1 MPIEKITRICWNTEN
16 WERPSGPEGKSKAED
31 SYEQKHH
38 FGHEEWLFDKRM
50 ILSDGYLY
58 GYLQALRRPDCHKGK
73 TYDIHLF
80 SINSDTQDRLY
91 VGCLR
96 NAEVLTDEERK
107 WATKECKKLGLVQE
121 MDQDLKRVG
130 VEEEDKEVHPNV
142 RFKLDQVELAYPKY
156 QLIDPDSLRGHRYQL
171 MDDVSERLRFLDTPK
186 EEPEPTQSTEDIV
199 CSISTPTYVKRQ
211 RHKEIQLALK
221 EQLSLNGYTNIELE
235 ADAGIRRQIDL
246 KAYHEA
252 SQSLHYFEIKVYDAR
267 LSIREALGQILEYAH
282 YPSSPCEASKLFIV
296 GPESPTRQ
304 DLIYLNRLRAKY
316 NLPIEFVH
324 YSIKDE
330 RLYWEDDI
338 RLRVGAPKA
347 IKQTTKI
354 DL

>member
-16 WERPSGPEGKSKAED
+16 WERPSGPEGKSKAEG
-31 SYEQKHH
+31 SYEQEHH

-58 GYLQALRRPDCHKGK
+58 GYLQALHPKCHKGK
-73 TYDIHLF
+73 VYDIHLF
-80 SINSDTQDRLY
+80 AINSDTQDRLY

-96 NAEVLTDEERK
+96 NAEVLTDEQRDDV
-107 WATKECKKLGLVQE
+107 AKECEDLYLKRQ

-130 VEEEDKEVHPNV
+130 VEELDKVHSNV
-142 RFKLDQVELAYPKY
+142 RFKLDQVELEYPNY
-156 QLIDPDSLRGHRYQL
+156 RLIDNKYLIGHRYQL
-171 MDDVSERLRFLDTPK
+171 MDGVSERLKFLDTPK

-199 CSISTPTYVKRQ
+199 CLISTPTYVKRQ

-221 EQLSLNGYTNIELE
+221 KYLLSHEGYTDVELE
-235 ADAGIRRQIDL
+235 APAGRGRQIDL

-252 SQSLHYFEIKVYDAR
+252 SQSWHYFEIKVYNAR
-267 LSIREALGQILEYAH
+267 MSIREALGQILEYAH
-282 YPSSPCEASKLFIV
+282 YLSAHSEASKLFIV
-296 GPESPTRQ
+296 GPESPTRR
-304 DLIYLNRLRAKY
+304 DLVYLNRLRKEY

-338 RLRVGAPKA
+338 RSRVGAPKA
-347 IKQTTKI
+347 TKRTTK
-354 DL
+354 

>member
-1 MPIEKITRICWNTEN
+1 MAIEKITRICWNTEN
-16 WERPSGPEGKSKAED
+16 WERPSGLTGKSKAKD
-31 SYEQKHH
+31 SYEQENH

-50 ILSDGYLY
+50 ILKEGYLY
-58 GYLQALRRPDCHKGK
+58 GYLQALLHPECHKGK
-73 TYDIHLF
+73 VYDIHLF
-80 SINSDTQDRLY
+80 AINSDTQDRLY

-96 NAEVLTDEERK
+96 NAEVLTDEERE
-107 WATKECKKLGLVQE
+107 WATKECEKLGLVQE
-121 MDQDLKRVG
+121 MDRDLKRIG
-130 VEEEDKEVHPNV
+130 VKKSLKSVHPNV
-142 RFKLDQVELAYPKY
+142 RFKLDQVELEYPNYK
-156 QLIDPDSLRGHRYQL
+156 LIDPESLVGHRYQL
-171 MDDVSERLRFLDTPK
+171 MDGVSERLRFLGTPK

-221 EQLSLNGYTNIELE
+221 KYLSHEGYTDVELE
-235 ADAGIRRQIDL
+235 APAGRGRQIDL
-246 KAYHEA
+246 KAYHKA

-282 YPSSPCEASKLFIV
+282 YLSAQCEASKLFIV

-304 DLIYLNRLRAKY
+304 DLIYLNRLRKEY

-324 YSIKDE
+324 CSIKDE

-338 RLRVGAPKA
+338 RSRVGALKA
-347 IKQTTKI
+347 IKQTTK
-354 DL
+354 

>member
-1 MPIEKITRICWNTEN
+1 MAIEKITRICWNTEN
-16 WERPSGPEGKSKAED
+16 WERPSGPEGKSKAEG

-58 GYLQALRRPDCHKGK
+58 GDLQALRHPECHKGK
-73 TYDIHLF
+73 VYDIHLF

-107 WATKECKKLGLVQE
+107 WASTECKKLGLVQA
-121 MDQDLKRVG
+121 MDRDLKRIG
-130 VEEEDKEVHPNV
+130 VKKSLKSVHPNV
-142 RFKLDQVELAYPKY
+142 RFKLDQVELEYPNY
-156 QLIDPDSLRGHRYQL
+156 RLIDNKYLIGHRYQL
-171 MDDVSERLRFLDTPK
+171 MDGVSERLKFLDTPK

-199 CSISTPTYVKRQ
+199 CLISTPTYVKRQ

-221 EQLSLNGYTNIELE
+221 EQLALNGYTNIELE
-235 ADAGIRRQIDL
+235 AGAGIRRQIDL
-246 KAYHEA
+246 KAYHEV
-252 SQSLHYFEIKVYDAR
+252 SQSWHYFEIKVYNAR
-267 LSIREALGQILEYAH
+267 MSIREALGQILEYAH
-282 YPSSPCEASKLFIV
+282 YLSAQCEASKLFIV
-296 GPESPTRQ
+296 GPESPTRK
-304 DLIYLNRLRAKY
+304 DLVYLNRLRAKY

-324 YSIKDE
+324 CSIKDE
-330 RLYWEDDI
+330 RLCWEDDI

-347 IKQTTKI
+347 IKQTTK
-354 DL
+354 

>member
-1 MPIEKITRICWNTEN
+1 MAIEKITRICWNTEN
-16 WERPSGPEGKSKAED
+16 WERPSGLTGKSKAKD
-31 SYEQKHH
+31 SYEQTHH

-58 GYLQALRRPDCHKGK
+58 GYLQALLHSECHKGK
-73 TYDIHLF
+73 VYDIHLF
-80 SINSDTQDRLY
+80 AINSDTQDRLY

-96 NAEVLTDEERK
+96 NAEVLTDEQRDD
-107 WATKECKKLGLVQE
+107 AAKECEDLYLERQ

-130 VEEEDKEVHPNV
+130 VEEGDKIVHPNV

-156 QLIDPDSLRGHRYQL
+156 QLIDPKSLVGHRYQL
-171 MDDVSERLRFLDTPK
+171 MGGVSERLKFLDTPK

-199 CSISTPTYVKRQ
+199 CSISTPTYVKKQ
-211 RHKEIQLALK
+211 KHKEIQLALK
-221 EQLSLNGYTNIELE
+221 KYLSHKGYTDVELE
-235 ADAGIRRQIDL
+235 APAGRGRQIDL
-246 KAYHEA
+246 KAYHKA

-282 YPSSPCEASKLFIV
+282 YLSAHSEASKLFIV

-304 DLIYLNRLRAKY
+304 DLVYLNRLRKEY

-324 YSIKDE
+324 YSIKDK

-338 RLRVGAPKA
+338 RSRVGAPKA
-347 IKQTTKI
+347 IKQTTK
-354 DL
+354 

>member
-16 WERPSGPEGKSKAED
+16 WERPSGPEGKSKAEG
-31 SYEQKHH
+31 SFEQKHH
-38 FGHEEWLFDKRM
+38 FGHEEWLFDRRM

-80 SINSDTQDRLY
+80 SINSDTRDRLY

-96 NAEVLTDEERK
+96 KAEVLTDKQRD
-107 WATKECKKLGLVQE
+107 WVRKECKKLGLVQE
-121 MDQDLKRVG
+121 MDQDLKRIG
-130 VEEEDKEVHPNV
+130 IKTRHKSVHPNV
-142 RFKLDQVELAYPKY
+142 RFKLDQVELEYPKY
-156 QLIDPDSLRGHRYQL
+156 KLIDPESLRGPRYQL
-171 MDDVSERLRFLDTPK
+171 MDGVSERLKFLDTPQ
-186 EEPEPTQSTEDIV
+186 EETKPTQSTEDIV

-221 EQLSLNGYTNIELE
+221 EQLSLNGYTNVELE
-235 ADAGIRRQIDL
+235 ADSGIRRQIDL
-246 KAYHEA
+246 KAYHKA
-252 SQSLHYFEIKVYDAR
+252 SQSSHYFEIKVYDAR

-316 NLPIEFVH
+316 DLPIEFIH

>member
-1 MPIEKITRICWNTEN
+1 MAIEKITRICWNTEN
-16 WERPSGPEGKSKAED
+16 WERPSGLTGKSKDKD
-31 SYEQKHH
+31 SYEQTYH
-38 FGHEEWLFDKRM
+38 FGHEEWLFDRRM

-58 GYLQALRRPDCHKGK
+58 GYLQALLRPDCHKGK

-96 NAEVLTDEERK
+96 NAEVLTDEERE

-121 MDQDLKRVG
+121 MDQDLKRIG
-130 VEEEDKEVHPNV
+130 VKKWHKSAHPNV
-142 RFKLDQVELAYPKY
+142 RFKLDQVELEYPKY
-156 QLIDPDSLRGHRYQL
+156 QLIDPDSLIGHRYQL
-171 MDDVSERLRFLDTPK
+171 MDDVSERLKFLDDPR
-186 EEPEPTQSTEDIV
+186 EEIKPTQSTEDII
-199 CSISTPTYVKRQ
+199 CSVSTPTYVKKQ
-211 RHKEIQLALK
+211 KHKEIQLALK
-221 EQLSLNGYTNIELE
+221 KYLSHKGYPDVELE

-252 SQSLHYFEIKVYDAR
+252 SQSWHYFEIKVYNAR
-267 LSIREALGQILEYAH
+267 MSIREALGQILEYAH
-282 YPSSPCEASKLFIV
+282 YLSAQCEASKLFIV

-304 DLIYLNRLRAKY
+304 DLVYLNRLRKEY

-324 YSIKDE
+324 CSIKDE

-338 RLRVGAPKA
+338 RSRVGALKA
-347 IKQTTKI
+347 IKQTTK
-354 DL
+354 

>member
-16 WERPSGPEGKSKAED
+16 WERPSGPEGKSKAEG
-31 SYEQKHH
+31 SFEQIHH

-58 GYLQALRRPDCHKGK
+58 GYLQALLRSDCHKGK

-96 NAEVLTDEERK
+96 NAEVLTDEDQD
-107 WATKECKKLGLVQE
+107 WASTECKKLGLVQA
-121 MDQDLKRVG
+121 MDRDLKRIG
-130 VEEEDKEVHPNV
+130 VTESLESVHPNV

-156 QLIDPDSLRGHRYQL
+156 QLIDPKSLVGHRYQL
-171 MDDVSERLRFLDTPK
+171 MDDVSERLKFLDDPR
-186 EEPEPTQSTEDIV
+186 EEIKPTQSTEDIV
-199 CSISTPTYVKRQ
+199 CSISSPTYVKRQ

-221 EQLSLNGYTNIELE
+221 KYLSHEGYTDVELE
-235 ADAGIRRQIDL
+235 APAGRGRQIDL
-246 KAYHEA
+246 KAYHKT
-252 SQSLHYFEIKVYDAR
+252 SKSLHYFEIKVYDAR

-282 YPSSPCEASKLFIV
+282 YLSSRCKASKLFIV

-304 DLIYLNRLRAKY
+304 DLIYLNRLRKEY

-324 YSIKDE
+324 CSIKDE

-338 RLRVGAPKA
+338 RSRVGALKA
-347 IKQTTKI
+347 IKQTTK
-354 DL
+354 

>member
-1 MPIEKITRICWNTEN
+1 MAIEKITRICWNTEN
-16 WERPSGPEGKSKAED
+16 WERPSGLTGKSKAKD

-50 ILSDGYLY
+50 ILKEGYLY
-58 GYLQALRRPDCHKGK
+58 GDLQALRHPKCHKGK
-73 TYDIHLF
+73 VYDIHLF
-80 SINSDTQDRLY
+80 AINSDTQDRLY
-91 VGCLR
+91 VVCLR

-121 MDQDLKRVG
+121 MDRDLKRIG
-130 VEEEDKEVHPNV
+130 VKKSLKSVHPNV

-156 QLIDPDSLRGHRYQL
+156 QLIDPDSLIGHRYQL
-171 MDDVSERLRFLDTPK
+171 MDGVSERLRFLDTPK

-199 CSISTPTYVKRQ
+199 CLISTPTYVKRQ

-221 EQLSLNGYTNIELE
+221 KYLSHEGYTDVELE
-235 ADAGIRRQIDL
+235 APAGRGRQIDL
-246 KAYHEA
+246 KAYHKA

-282 YPSSPCEASKLFIV
+282 YLSAQCEASKLFIV

-304 DLIYLNRLRAKY
+304 DLIYLNRLRKEY

-324 YSIKDE
+324 CSIKDE

-338 RLRVGAPKA
+338 RSRVGALKA
-347 IKQTTKI
+347 IKQTTK
-354 DL
+354 

>member
-16 WERPSGPEGKSKAED
+16 WERPSGPEGKSKAEG
-31 SYEQKHH
+31 SYEQEHH

-58 GYLQALRRPDCHKGK
+58 GYLQALHSKCHKGK
-73 TYDIHLF
+73 VYDIHLF
-80 SINSDTQDRLY
+80 AINSDTQDRLY

-96 NAEVLTDEERK
+96 NAEVLTDEQRDDV
-107 WATKECKKLGLVQE
+107 AKECEDLHLKRQ

-130 VEEEDKEVHPNV
+130 VEELDKVHPNV
-142 RFKLDQVELAYPKY
+142 RFKLDQVELEYPNY
-156 QLIDPDSLRGHRYQL
+156 RLIDNKYLIGHRYQL
-171 MDDVSERLRFLDTPK
+171 MDAVSERLKFLDTPE

-199 CSISTPTYVKRQ
+199 CLISTPTYVKRQ

-221 EQLSLNGYTNIELE
+221 KYLLSHKGYTDVELE
-235 ADAGIRRQIDL
+235 APAGRGRQIDL
-246 KAYHEA
+246 KAYHKT
-252 SQSLHYFEIKVYDAR
+252 SKSWHYFEIKVYDAR

-282 YPSSPCEASKLFIV
+282 YLSSGCKASKLFIV
-296 GPESPTRQ
+296 GPESPTWQ
-304 DLIYLNRLRAKY
+304 DLIYLNRLRKEY

-324 YSIKDE
+324 CSIKDE

-347 IKQTTKI
+347 IKQTTK
-354 DL
+354 